1 MKIELLYMEGCPHWE
16 RALEDI
22 QTVLRGKSVPAEM
35 VLTEVGSQDEA
46 ERLKFLGSPTIRIN
60 DVDIEWDIPED
71 GPFELEPRTYLIEDE
86 ALNSPPREWIDA
98 AMDVLG

>member
-16 RALEDI
+16 RTLEDI
-22 QTVLRGKSVPAEM
+22 QTVLRGKSAPSEM

-71 GPFELEPRTYLIEDE
+71 GPFELKPRTYLIEVD
-86 ALNSPPREWIDA
+86 ALESPPRVWIDA
-98 AMDVLG
+98 AIVVLG